1 MIYFCHE
8 NTSVL
13 SALNQN
19 PHGSSLEQQLL
30 IRQTDETGQINYSLT
45 IDQISLGST
54 EIEEKPTNGK
64 KLIQDIPS
72 TPAFLESG
80 HSALISNGESI
91 EVSVPPCPYQRA
103 RYEHECLDANRYIF
117 VPWNKMLTITILGR
131 RLCLPAGITVYIR
144 ITRITLQNGTNG
156 LTFLHPYPIWM
167 NNDHAKVHGGSLFI
181 PVTERD
187 LENGYIKIENLA
199 MLRLTQPDLAK
210 IKTLAVYSPTQ
221 LTFTGKKKMLCCTD
235 CIEWLNYI

>member
-64 KLIQDIPS
+64 KLIQ
-72 TPAFLESG
+72 
-80 HSALISNGESI
+80 
-91 EVSVPPCPYQRA
+91 
-103 RYEHECLDANRYIF
+103 
-117 VPWNKMLTITILGR
+117 ILGR

>member
-64 KLIQDIPS
+64 KLIQ
-72 TPAFLESG
+72 
-80 HSALISNGESI
+80 
-91 EVSVPPCPYQRA
+91 
-103 RYEHECLDANRYIF
+103 
-117 VPWNKMLTITILGR
+117 ILGR

-221 LTFTGKKKMLCCTD
+221 LTFTDLHPTETNKAKNTRDKYDLRRSLLAFQLILVDENNMAYCTD
-235 CIEWLNYI
+235 AICKTGIIEEYEGEF